1 MTKIYEKSGANIAL
15 FIFSVDIKM
24 LNKAQDCY
32 FFQIIFKNLT
42 TNYACC
48 DCE

>member
-24 LNKAQDCY
+24 LNKAQDYY
-32 FFQIIFKNLT
+32 FFQIIFKI
-42 TNYACC
+42 
-48 DCE
+48 

>member
-1 MTKIYEKSGANIAL
+1 MTKIYEKSGANIAF

-32 FFQIIFKNLT
+32 FFQIIFKI
-42 TNYACC
+42 
-48 DCE
+48 